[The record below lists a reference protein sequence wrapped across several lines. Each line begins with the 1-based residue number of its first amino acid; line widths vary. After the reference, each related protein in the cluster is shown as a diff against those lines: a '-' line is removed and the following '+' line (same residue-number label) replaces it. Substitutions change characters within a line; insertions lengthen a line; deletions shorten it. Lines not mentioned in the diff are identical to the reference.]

1 MEYKFLSEIKS
12 SQDVKKL
19 NNIQLKQLCSEIRE
33 CMISTVSQ
41 NGGHLASNLGTVE
54 LTVALHKCFN
64 CPEDT
69 ILFDVGHQCYTHKLL
84 TGRFDKFDTI
94 RKENGISGFMRPME
108 SECDPFVTGHSSN
121 SISAS
126 YGIYK
131 SKQLQGKDNFAVTV
145 VGDGALTGGMA
156 YEALNNAGLATG
168 GFIVVLND
176 NKMSI
181 SKNVGGLARHLAV
194 IRSKPSYHRFKRRL
208 KKLLD
213 SIPKIGPKITNK
225 LFKSKTMFK
234 NAVYKSNI
242 FESMGFS
249 YMGPVDGHD
258 LNGLITALEIA
269 KTKNRPVLLHTVT
282 VKGKGYSFAENDP
295 KNYHGVSSFDVTK
308 GAEATNKVVFSDIC
322 GQTLCE
328 MAKDDDKICAITA
341 AMTSGTGLTE
351 FSEKFRNRFFDVG
364 IAEGHAATFAAG
376 LAASGMK
383 PYFVVY
389 SSFLQRSYDQL
400 IHDVAI
406 ANLPV
411 RFCIDRAGIVGEDG
425 ESHQGVFDVAF
436 LSTVPNMKIYSPS
449 SFAELKE
456 VLYATKDIE
465 CPVAIRYPRGGELS
479 TIDVESS
486 MNDFDVFGEGE
497 NLIITYGRI
506 FNNAYQASKELN
518 DTAVM
523 KLNKIRPISQAVL
536 DEISKYKKV
545 YFFEE
550 GIKNGGVAQQ
560 LGATLIENGI
570 KCDYLI
576 TAIDNK
582 FVEQASVSSAL
593 KKYNFDAASMI
604 KIIKGEI

>member
-1 MEYKFLSEIKS
+1 LEYKFLSEIKS
-12 SQDVKKL
+12 SHDVKKL
-19 NNIQLKQLCSEIRE
+19 NNIQLKQLCSEIRD

-108 SECDPFVTGHSSN
+108 SDCDPFVTGHSSN

-131 SKQLQGKDNFAVTV
+131 SKQLQGKNNFAVTV

-156 YEALNNAGLATG
+156 YEALNNAGLAKG

-249 YMGPVDGHD
+249 YMGPIDGHD
-258 LNGLITALEIA
+258 LDGLVTALEIA

-282 VKGKGYSFAENDP
+282 IKGKGYSFAENDP

-364 IAEGHAATFAAG
+364 IAEEHAATFAAG

-465 CPVAIRYPRGGELS
+465 GPVAIRYPRGGELS

-523 KLNKIRPISQAVL
+523 KLNKIHPISQAVL

-593 KKYNFDAASMI
+593 KKYNFDTASMI